1 MLKFELDLGGAGW
14 TVFLLVLS
22 VTFAVGKRIIRNTV
36 KFVSALWCALGWH
49 KNGIWRNGGKL
60 QLLSM
65 NPNTGNLEWAKYP
78 KKKIFVWIRQWAFQ
92 ERRWRQRDSTSQ
104 NQTRIDVARIDDSS
118 DSAMHYLPGFIQ
130 DEPSDGADEIRN
142 QGERGDIS
150 DTTSDQSECTE

>member
-22 VTFAVGKRIIRNTV
+22 VAFAVGKRVIRNAI
-36 KFVSALWCALGWH
+36 KFVSVLWCALGWH

-65 NPNTGNLEWAKYP
+65 NPNTGNLDWARYP

-92 ERRWRQRDSTSQ
+92 ERRWRERDSASQ
-104 NQTRIDVARIDDSS
+104 SHARVDVARIDDSS
-118 DSAMHYLPGFIQ
+118 DTAMRYLPGFVQ
-130 DEPSDGADEIRN
+130 DEDSGEADEAHN
-142 QGERGDIS
+142 QAEGDEIS
-150 DTTSDQSECTE
+150 EVTSG